1 MDQAKAVELKVPEE
15 PSVAYN
21 NDQAQIKV
29 ENDSKTKEKT
39 SSLTGLLQGR
49 P

>member
-1 MDQAKAVELKVPEE
+1 LELKVPEE

-21 NDQAQIKV
+21 NDQNK
-29 ENDSKTKEKT
+29 DSKTKDKT
-39 SSLTGLLQGR
+39 SSLTGLLHGGGR

>member
-1 MDQAKAVELKVPEE
+1 LKVPEE

-21 NDQAQIKV
+21 NDQAQNKL
-29 ENDSKTKEKT
+29 ERDSKTKDKG

>member
-1 MDQAKAVELKVPEE
+1 MDLKVPEE

-21 NDQAQIKV
+21 NDSAQFNV
-29 ENDSKTKEKT
+29 EKDSKSKDKPP
-39 SSLTGLLQGR
+39 SLTGLLHGGGR